1 MQLSPHNN
9 LALFNVTRISPP
21 PPAIALQHTSTSYCS
36 SYSCQQ
42 SPIPPT
48 PSSYCPLRQKPLRSM
63 KSSPRQ
69 IPIRSRQQPSVH
81 LHGIPLHSI
90 VIIVHCINLHTA
102 SRQSSYPL
110 RSKTLSAPLRSKN
123 ISTP

>member
-21 PPAIALQHTSTSYCS
+21 LSGIALQRTPTSYCS

-42 SPIPPT
+42 PPIPPT
-48 PSSYCPLRQKPLRSM
+48 PSSYCPLRQKPLRPM

-69 IPIRSRQQPSVH
+69 IPIRSRQQPSFH
-81 LHGIPLHSI
+81 LHGISLHSI
-90 VIIVHCINLHTA
+90 VFIVHCSNLHTA

-110 RSKTLSAPLRSKN
+110 RSKN